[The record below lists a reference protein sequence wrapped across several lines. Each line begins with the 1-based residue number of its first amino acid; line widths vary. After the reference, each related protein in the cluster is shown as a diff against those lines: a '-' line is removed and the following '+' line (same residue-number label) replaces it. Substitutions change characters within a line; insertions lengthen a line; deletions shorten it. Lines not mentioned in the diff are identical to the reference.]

1 MNPYKYFEIAAKF
14 ATLKEDLRTH
24 RLGAVG
30 VRSDGVLVGAYNAPA
45 PDKTPLVHAEARLA
59 RKLDKGATV
68 FVARVA
74 KSGIRLARP
83 CASCQAILKAAE
95 VERVYYTISEK
106 EYGVIDFL

>member
-14 ATLKEDLRTH
+14 ATLKEDQRVH

-30 VRSDGVLVGAYNAPA
+30 VRHDGVLVGAYNSPA
-45 PDKTPLVHAEARLA
+45 PDKLPKAHAEARLA

-83 CASCQAILKAAE
+83 CASCQAFLKAAE
-95 VERVYYTISEK
+95 VERVYYTISET
-106 EYGVIDFL
+106 EYGVIDLV